1 MDSPG
6 KRSFA
11 PAVRA
16 LIQVL
21 FGVVLSSL
29 GGAAAEH
36 TFRLE
41 ALEKEAPEGGTIT
54 TQVLVTDA
62 HRFSLKF
69 PERWG
74 VQVVSSNQTLM
85 ILEPSL
91 RAGIQLRF
99 WPQES
104 QEPEEL
110 KAWLREKLETRQKD
124 EVVIGQFKTR
134 GAASDGWG
142 VDLVRLV
149 DRKTQAGL
157 RLILVPYPGGMAEFE
172 LRAPMA
178 EVSDYYRVLR
188 HLVASFGVVR
198 DQENESLS
206 TAAR

>member
-1 MDSPG
+1 
-6 KRSFA
+6 
-11 PAVRA
+11 VQA
-16 LIQVL
+16 LNQFIV
-21 FGVVLSSL
+21 GVALCCLS
-29 GGAAAEH
+29 AAAADQ

-41 ALEKEAPEGGTIT
+41 AIEKEAPEGGTIT

-74 VQVVSSNQTLM
+74 VQVVSSNRTLM
-85 ILEPSL
+85 ILEPNL

-110 KAWLREKLETRQKD
+110 ESWLRQRLEDRQQG
-124 EVVIGQFKTR
+124 EVVIGQFRTR
-134 GAASDGWG
+134 SAASEGWG
-142 VDLVRLV
+142 VDLVRSV
-149 DRKTQAGL
+149 DRKTYAGL
-157 RLILVPYPGGMAEFE
+157 RMIVVPYPGGMAEFE
-172 LRAPMA
+172 LRAPMS

-188 HLVASFGVVR
+188 HLVASFAPASVAGEPER
-198 DQENESLS
+198 EDLS